1 MGSYRLVNFNTTIL
15 TMLLLLPICA
25 IIHASSS
32 KSLNPVINTFT
43 ELNDYLNILHENSSK
58 FKSEHLDR
66 LFVHY
71 KNVMNKSGHGTIK
84 VTNKNQLQET
94 LNKII
99 EHNNDPSKSNLYKI
113 GLNQFSHLSREE
125 IVQKMSLKKTKT
137 PVEDNESK
145 SKKLKRKV
153 VVVLA
158 TLLQRRV
165 SSKARFALKTLENV
179 KI

>member
-113 GLNQFSHLSREE
+113 GLNQFSHLSRKQ
-125 IVQKMSLKKTKT
+125 IVEKMSLKKTKS
-137 PVEDNESK
+137 VEDIESK
-145 SKKLKRKV
+145 SKKFKRS
-153 VVVLA
+153 LNSD
-158 TLLQRRV
+158 LHLH
-165 SSKARFALKTLENV
+165 LENASS
-179 KI
+179 